1 MNRDGTQEEH
11 LDASITPGGRFGR
24 MELALSRIEDK
35 IGTKADQSAHNI
47 LEKQVA
53 ALERVDS
60 NRLAAAEA
68 LRVEKETTASA
79 LKEVGEVRDRSMR
92 MFVGAATF
100 VSMATGVVALILSL
114 MP

>member
-1 MNRDGTQEEH
+1 MNPEEH
-11 LDASITPGGRFGR
+11 LDASITPRGRFER

-35 IGTKADQSAHNI
+35 LDTKADQVAHLI

-68 LRVEKETTASA
+68 LRVEKETTAAA
-79 LKEVGEVRDRSMR
+79 LKEVSEVRDRSMR
-92 MFVGAATF
+92 MYVGAATF
-100 VSMATGVVALILSL
+100 ISMAVSATVAILAVFT
-114 MP
+114 